1 MRKMSNKKMMK
12 KVFEEEFSSEKMKQ
26 QILLQYER
34 KEKNKMSKIIKYAI
48 VPVCL
53 VLALFIGTSLN
64 EGNNILEDNVIGAMK
79 VYAYTMLEDEKVE
92 KTELKDNI
100 KLGLASYNLAM
111 SSVPGYPIVFELEN
125 VDYLKIEVNNG
136 NILDW
141 NGDTGKVT
149 SLGTTYQLSNNGTL
163 YFNVNINTNIK
174 ITGIRN
180 KNEVFEKN
188 ITILSDD
195 DFNYYVILK

>member
-1 MRKMSNKKMMK
+1 MSNKKMMK

-48 VPVCL
+48 VPVYL
-53 VLALFIGTSLN
+53 VLALFIGASLN

-79 VYAYTMLEDEKVE
+79 VYAYTMSEDEKVE

-149 SLGTTYQLSNNGTL
+149 SLGTTYQLSNNSTL

>member
-1 MRKMSNKKMMK
+1 
-12 KVFEEEFSSEKMKQ
+12 
-26 QILLQYER
+26 
-34 KEKNKMSKIIKYAI
+34 
-48 VPVCL
+48 
-53 VLALFIGTSLN
+53 
-64 EGNNILEDNVIGAMK
+64 
-79 VYAYTMLEDEKVE
+79 
-92 KTELKDNI
+92 
-100 KLGLASYNLAM
+100 M

>member
-1 MRKMSNKKMMK
+1 MSNKKMMK

-48 VPVCL
+48 VPVYL
-53 VLALFIGTSLN
+53 ILALFIGASLN

-79 VYAYTMLEDEKVE
+79 VYAYTMSEDEKVE

>member
-1 MRKMSNKKMMK
+1 MSNKKMMK

-79 VYAYTMLEDEKVE
+79 VYAYTMSEDEKVE
-92 KTELKDNI
+92 KAELKDNI

>member
-1 MRKMSNKKMMK
+1 MK

-79 VYAYTMLEDEKVE
+79 VYAYTMSEDEKVE

-163 YFNVNINTNIK
+163 YFNININTNIK

>member
-1 MRKMSNKKMMK
+1 MSNKKMMK

-79 VYAYTMLEDEKVE
+79 VYAYTMSEDEKVE

-149 SLGTTYQLSNNGTL
+149 SLGTNNGTL

-195 DFNYYVILK
+195 DFNYYLILK

>member
-1 MRKMSNKKMMK
+1 LHPVSSRNGRTATRF
-12 KVFEEEFSSEKMKQ
+12 FEK
-26 QILLQYER
+26 
-34 KEKNKMSKIIKYAI
+34 
-48 VPVCL
+48 
-53 VLALFIGTSLN
+53 
-64 EGNNILEDNVIGAMK
+64 
-79 VYAYTMLEDEKVE
+79 DEKVE

-163 YFNVNINTNIK
+163 YFNVNIDTNIK

>member
-1 MRKMSNKKMMK
+1 MSNKKMMK

-26 QILLQYER
+26 QILLQYGR

-53 VLALFIGTSLN
+53 VLALFIGASLN

-79 VYAYTMLEDEKVE
+79 VYAYTMSEDEKVE

>member
-1 MRKMSNKKMMK
+1 MSNKKMMK

-48 VPVCL
+48 VPVYL
-53 VLALFIGTSLN
+53 ILALFIGVSLN

-79 VYAYTMLEDEKVE
+79 VYAYTMSEDEKVE

>member
-1 MRKMSNKKMMK
+1 MSNKKMMK

-79 VYAYTMLEDEKVE
+79 VYAYTMSEDEKVE

>member
-1 MRKMSNKKMMK
+1 
-12 KVFEEEFSSEKMKQ
+12 
-26 QILLQYER
+26 
-34 KEKNKMSKIIKYAI
+34 MSKIIKYAI
-48 VPVCL
+48 GPVCL
-53 VLALFIGTSLN
+53 VLALFIGASLN

-79 VYAYTMLEDEKVE
+79 VYAYTMSEDEKVE

>member
-1 MRKMSNKKMMK
+1 MSNKKMMK

-48 VPVCL
+48 VPVYL
-53 VLALFIGTSLN
+53 VLALFIGASLN

-79 VYAYTMLEDEKVE
+79 VYAYTMSEDEKVE

>member
-1 MRKMSNKKMMK
+1 MMK

-79 VYAYTMLEDEKVE
+79 VYAYTMSEDEKVE

-195 DFNYYVILK
+195 DFNYYLILK

>member
-1 MRKMSNKKMMK
+1 MSNKKMMK

-79 VYAYTMLEDEKVE
+79 VYAYTMSEDEKVE

-163 YFNVNINTNIK
+163 YFNININTNIK

>member
-1 MRKMSNKKMMK
+1 MHPVSSRNGRTATRF
-12 KVFEEEFSSEKMKQ
+12 FEK
-26 QILLQYER
+26 
-34 KEKNKMSKIIKYAI
+34 
-48 VPVCL
+48 
-53 VLALFIGTSLN
+53 
-64 EGNNILEDNVIGAMK
+64 
-79 VYAYTMLEDEKVE
+79 DEKVE

>member
-1 MRKMSNKKMMK
+1 MMK

-79 VYAYTMLEDEKVE
+79 VYAYTMSEDEKVE

>member
-1 MRKMSNKKMMK
+1 MSNKKMMK

-53 VLALFIGTSLN
+53 VLALFIGVSLN

-79 VYAYTMLEDEKVE
+79 VYAYTMSEDEKVE

>member
-1 MRKMSNKKMMK
+1 MSNKKMMK

-79 VYAYTMLEDEKVE
+79 VYAYTMSEDEKVE

-195 DFNYYVILK
+195 DFNYYLILK

>member
-1 MRKMSNKKMMK
+1 MSNKKMMK
-12 KVFEEEFSSEKMKQ
+12 KVFEEEFGSEKMKQ

-79 VYAYTMLEDEKVE
+79 VYAYTMSEDEKVE

>member
-1 MRKMSNKKMMK
+1 MSKKKMMK

-79 VYAYTMLEDEKVE
+79 VYAYTMSEDEKVE

>member
-1 MRKMSNKKMMK
+1 MKEEKKK
-12 KVFEEEFSSEKMKQ
+12 RISKTLNEKGLIFLCKRYFVLNVIKLWVVNLVQ
-26 QILLQYER
+26 VEQEINIFITNVIVAR
-34 KEKNKMSKIIKYAI
+34 KE
-48 VPVCL
+48 
-53 VLALFIGTSLN
+53 
-64 EGNNILEDNVIGAMK
+64 
-79 VYAYTMLEDEKVE
+79 
-92 KTELKDNI
+92 
-100 KLGLASYNLAM
+100 LGLASYNLAM

>member
-1 MRKMSNKKMMK
+1 MSNKKMMK

-48 VPVCL
+48 VPVYL
-53 VLALFIGTSLN
+53 VLALFIGASLN

-79 VYAYTMLEDEKVE
+79 VYAYTMSEDEKVE

-141 NGDTGKVT
+141 NSDTGKVT

>member
-1 MRKMSNKKMMK
+1 MSNKKMMK

-48 VPVCL
+48 VPVYLPL
-53 VLALFIGTSLN
+53 VAFIGISLSK
-64 EGNNILEDNVIGAMK
+64 GTDILEDNVIGAMK
-79 VYAYTMLEDEKVE
+79 VYAYTMSEDEKVE

>member
-1 MRKMSNKKMMK
+1 MSNKKMMK

>member
-1 MRKMSNKKMMK
+1 MSNKKMMK

-79 VYAYTMLEDEKVE
+79 VYAYTMSEDEKVE

-174 ITGIRN
+174 ITGIKN

-188 ITILSDD
+188 ITISSDD
-195 DFNYYVILK
+195 DFNYYAILK

>member
-1 MRKMSNKKMMK
+1 MSNKKMMK

-48 VPVCL
+48 VPVFL

-79 VYAYTMLEDEKVE
+79 VYAYTMSEDEKVE

>member
-1 MRKMSNKKMMK
+1 MSNKKIIK
-12 KVFEEEFSSEKMKQ
+12 KVFEDEFDSKKMEQ

-48 VPVCL
+48 VPMC
-53 VLALFIGTSLN
+53 FILIAVIGILLN
-64 EGNNILEDNVIGAMK
+64 GRKEILEDNVIGAMK
-79 VYAYTMLEDEKVE
+79 VYAYTMSEDERLE

-100 KLGLASYNLAM
+100 KLGLARYNLAM
-111 SSVPGYPIVFELEN
+111 SSVPGYPIMFELDN
-125 VDYLKIEVNNG
+125 IDYLNIDVTNG

-141 NGDTGKVT
+141 NGDTGTVN
-149 SLGTTYQLSNNGTL
+149 SLGTTYQLSNNATL
-163 YFNVNINTNIK
+163 YFNVNVNTNIK
-174 ITGIRN
+174 IIGIRN

-195 DFNYYVILK
+195 DFNYYAILK

>member
-1 MRKMSNKKMMK
+1 MSNKKMMK

-48 VPVCL
+48 VPVYL
-53 VLALFIGTSLN
+53 ILALFIGVSLN

-79 VYAYTMLEDEKVE
+79 VYAYTMSEDEKVE

-188 ITILSDD
+188 ITISSDD
-195 DFNYYVILK
+195 DFNYYAILK